1 MKENAEDVELLMK
14 CYRDASAI
22 ISTRGIGEKP
32 EDKIATA
39 ILASTLFN
47 SRLVANFNSKT
58 IPIINDLDIP
68 KTT

>member
-22 ISTRGIGEKP
+22 VSTRGIGEKP

-39 ILASTLFN
+39 ILASTLFDY
-47 SRLVANFNSKT
+47 RIIDLKYPLRYF
-58 IPIINDLDIP
+58 INDLDTP
-68 KTT
+68 KKV